1 MAALCSR
8 EAYSSL
14 SANRYEVGLT
24 HPLFAVYTFIRI
36 FISWIHTGPWSTEE
50 DAELLRLL
58 KTQDPSDIKWAK
70 IAEGL
75 GGGRLG
81 KQCRERYYN
90 HLDPTIKR
98 GPYSAEEDE
107 KICAEVAEMGT
118 KWAKIAVLLPGRTEN
133 QIKNR
138 WNSTLK
144 KKVASGSFVAATS
157 KKATKARSKPTKFST
172 SATRTKASQKKV
184 KSTLV
189 ETTAVQ
195 ESKKARVTPD
205 NSPEFVAVPSA
216 SDSSIPGRWAIR
228 SKALRL
234 APPISL
240 PMPSMSVPNPLA
252 SSMALEL
259 DVDTTDSRILLTSP
273 SLPVS
278 PVRMHDS
285 SGLTCTPIRPSRH
298 CVSSDESGGAST
310 PPRSIFASDMPK
322 LVVAYHENDKEK
334 SGIYSPSKFLRA
346 FCCCAYRASM

>member
-1 MAALCSR
+1 MLI
-8 EAYSSL
+8 L
-14 SANRYEVGLT
+14 
-24 HPLFAVYTFIRI
+24 
-36 FISWIHTGPWSTEE
+36 ISWIHAGPWSTEE
-50 DAELLRLL
+50 DAEVLRLL

-184 KSTLV
+184 KSTPV
-189 ETTAVQ
+189 ETIAAQ
-195 ESKKARVTPD
+195 ESKARVTPD
-205 NSPEFVAVPSA
+205 NSPEVVAVPSA
-216 SDSSIPGRWAIR
+216 SDSSSPGRWAIR

-252 SSMALEL
+252 SSMAFEL

-278 PVRMHDS
+278 PVRMHGS

-310 PPRSIFASDMPK
+310 PPRSIFASEMPK

-346 FCCCAYRASM
+346 FGVAALIVPVCILFGSPI